1 VQASY
6 CHDCGA
12 ALDVLEHIATRRA
25 ETTAER
31 ITRLQ
36 ASMTPLKEEAERAS
50 QARLEK
56 MWAKDRARMEALAK
70 AKVEQER
77 QERLLWTI
85 AAAAIVALVIG
96 IVVLTVIAQLQ
107 AH

>member
-6 CHDCGA
+6 CHQCGA

-25 ETTAER
+25 ETTAGR

-36 ASMTPLKEEAERAS
+36 SEMTPLKEEAERAS

-85 AAAAIVALVIG
+85 AAVAIVALVIG
-96 IVVLTVIAQLQ
+96 IVVLTVIAQLR
-107 AH
+107 AR